1 MERIQVH
8 ILVTGL
14 VERVDRATDTD
25 SLRAAAQALGLPDLV
40 GVPDAGDNLR
50 LDLDMGV
57 LRLLIDGLLGAVFHG
72 FDQTFVQFG
81 RFSHQVSRSVDSLVI
96 SGLVTGVS
104 GLGDGLPV
112 EDVLL
117 VTLVNEDQFLEL
129 FDYNVPSKLRLRS
142 GHQSC

>member
-81 RFSHQVSRSVDSLVI
+81 GFSHQVASSVDSLVI